1 MAELLLISDPKATSP
16 KDYQEKFY
24 NYLHCYEFSKILS
37 FLHQIN
43 GKSSNNEQQHIDDDH
58 YSFAVSTQALIEY
71 DSALSYFLFNYPTI
85 LVPLFQ
91 ETLTDLL
98 NDIIEHP
105 SFLRSLPARISTRNS
120 SNHPQIPQ
128 FDRKPTIPKNL
139 HIRFS
144 SLPPISDFV
153 KPSISY
159 IRAQECNSLIQLS
172 GTIVRTGA
180 VRMLELSKK
189 YQCHNPRCR
198 HSFRVYADP
207 EQDYLIPQLK
217 YCPNMIRNTNNNGI
231 GEMKKCNSST
241 LQEVEDERRVV
252 DYQEIKVQDR
262 MEQLPFGTAPRSI
275 IVILEADLVD
285 KFNAGDDIIVIGT
298 LIRRWRSPYPGSR
311 CTIDLMIQANN
322 IFQPYGDQQSQQPP
336 LTLQSQFPS
345 QNPMN
350 SFPFGI
356 NSSYSEFEE
365 FWRTYRSTPSTPSS
379 SSSRRNPIQDKELYG
394 RNIILQSI
402 CPQLYGL
409 FIVKLSLLMALIGG
423 SSTSYDTG
431 VRRRSQIHLL
441 MVGDPGCGK
450 SQLLRFASKL
460 IPRSVLTTGIGTT
473 GAGLTCTAV
482 KDGHGSNEW
491 ALEAGAL
498 VLANGGICCIDEF
511 SSIRE
516 QDRTTI
522 HEAMEQQTIS
532 IAKAGLVAK
541 LPTRTTVIACCNP
554 KGQYDLSADITVN
567 TAIASPLLSRFDI
580 ILILIDQPNKEWDK
594 SVSTHLL
601 KRSIEL
607 GQRSSYQQDNSKSA
621 NSSPANGSQ
630 RSKEAPVSS
639 SSSSSVHG
647 WDEKKL
653 REYINCVK
661 RIKPV
666 MTDAAQQLIIR
677 FYQMQRQNEDR
688 STSRT
693 TVRLLESLVRVSE
706 AHARLMFHTHIEI
719 MDAVMAILCIS
730 ISGSVTSV
738 LDNALEV
745 IKEDFCHDSPNDQ
758 YERHERRVFQM
769 LQYSKEKLWKEIE
782 KKNPNTNSKASNYN
796 VSERKNEYNRFS
808 GTSNIESE
816 VQRLTYESNRVIS
829 NPFSSP
835 TRKRV
840 DHQNKIKQAAS
851 ITSEEEKI
859 DTASEQRD
867 IRSYQKPVYSNGFLY
882 EEEDYEE
889 INRRN
894 ENDFSDIN
902 NVSSHRKRGLPET
915 DHNNL
920 KTSLTPSSSQ
930 KRVRLSDGEEMSK
943 SQQNTSQ
950 PTSQLTVGS
959 LSSSQPGPLKSIL
972 KKSISSSSPSST
984 TSNYHNQSLMTSV
997 SHKSSQTSLKGEE
1010 ETLPALNVIPL
1021 PGEEV
1026 MTQTFY
1032 NLDAI
1037 EETKTPIL
1045 APSHV
1050 PALSLTTPMKSVT
1063 KSNDSESMKK
1073 SAVIERN
1080 SSSSKKNIF
1089 LKSSKILQQLD
1100 VNDLE
1105 NW

>member
-1 MAELLLISDPKATSP
+1 MAELLLISDPKATPP

-37 FLHQIN
+37 FLYQIN
-43 GKSSNNEQQHIDDDH
+43 VKSSNNEQHHIHDDH
-58 YSFAVSTQALIEY
+58 YSFVVSTQSLIEY

-85 LVPLFQ
+85 LLPLFQ

-105 SFLRSLPARISTRNS
+105 SFLRSLPARISTPNS
-120 SNHPQIPQ
+120 SNRPQTPQ

-144 SLPPISDFV
+144 SLPPINDFV
-153 KPSISY
+153 KPSISHV
-159 IRAQECNSLIQLS
+159 RAQECNSLIQLS

-189 YQCHNPRCR
+189 YQCHNHRCR

-262 MEQLPFGTAPRSI
+262 MEQLPFGTAPRSM

-322 IFQPYGDQQSQQPP
+322 IFQPYNDQQSQPP
-336 LTLQSQFPS
+336 PPTQFPS
-345 QNPMN
+345 QNLMI

-379 SSSRRNPIQDKELYG
+379 SSSRRNSIQDKELYG

-607 GQRSSYQQDNSKSA
+607 GQRSSYQQENSKSA

-630 RSKEAPVSS
+630 RSKDAPAASS
-639 SSSSSVHG
+639 SSSSSLLG

-782 KKNPNTNSKASNYN
+782 KKNPNTKSIASNYN
-796 VSERKNEYNRFS
+796 GSERKNEYSRVS
-808 GTSNIESE
+808 DTSIIESE
-816 VQRLTYESNRVIS
+816 VQRLTYASNRVIS

-835 TRKRV
+835 SQKRV
-840 DHQNKIKQAAS
+840 DQNEINRAE
-851 ITSEEEKI
+851 TVTLEEEKI
-859 DTASEQRD
+859 EITSKQRE
-867 IRSYQKPVYSNGFLY
+867 IRSNQKPVYSNGFLY

-902 NVSSHRKRGLPET
+902 NISSQRKRGLPEA
-915 DHNNL
+915 DHTNL

-984 TSNYHNQSLMTSV
+984 TSYSQMTSV
-997 SHKSSQTSLKGEE
+997 SQKSLQTSLKDPLLVSEE
-1010 ETLPALNVIPL
+1010 VLPALTVIPL

-1037 EETKTPIL
+1037 EETKTPISV
-1045 APSHV
+1045 PSQV
-1050 PALSLTTPMKSVT
+1050 PSLSLTTPMKAVT
-1063 KSNDSESMKK
+1063 KSNGSESVKK
-1073 SAVIERN
+1073 SAGIEGV